1 MNLRHVDNGAILGEG
16 LNPWKGKRGEVWRRA
31 WTSWGV
37 FIKMVVVVVVLVG
50 RGRGGGGAG
59 DVEQVGQVGEPTTHQ
74 PRAQLTRT
82 PLPDHP
88 RS

>member
-1 MNLRHVDNGAILGEG
+1 MVVL
-16 LNPWKGKRGEVWRRA
+16 
-31 WTSWGV
+31 
-37 FIKMVVVVVVLVG
+37 VVVVVVG

-59 DVEQVGQVGEPTTHQ
+59 DVEQVGQVGQPTTHQ

-88 RS
+88 QS

>member
-1 MNLRHVDNGAILGEG
+1 MNLGHVDNGAILGEG

-37 FIKMVVVVVVLVG
+37 FIKMVVVVVVG

-59 DVEQVGQVGEPTTHQ
+59 DVEQVGQVGQPTTHQ
-74 PRAQLTRT
+74 PRAQLTRA